1 MRRGERPD
9 GFEPVSPE
17 LVLVDPELAARVRES
32 PVEHAAASAIQAT
45 SRRRGRRLGSLFGP
59 AIIAGIGILGVLA
72 ASGLSAGTPSAA
84 AQYQYPEKVVIC
96 HHTHSATNPFVTIT
110 VSQNALPAHRGH
122 GDTIGPCL

>member
-17 LVLVDPELAARVRES
+17 LVLVDPELAARFRAS
-32 PVEHAAASAIQAT
+32 TVEQAAAPAPQAT
-45 SRRRGRRLGSLFGP
+45 SSPPGRLRSLLAP
-59 AIIAGIGILGVLA
+59 AIIAGVLGVLA
-72 ASGLSAGTPSAA
+72 ASGMSAGTPSAA

-110 VSQNALPAHRGH
+110 VSRNALPAHLEH
-122 GDTIGPCL
+122 GDTIGPCP

>member
-17 LVLVDPELAARVRES
+17 LVLVDPELAARVRAS
-32 PVEHAAASAIQAT
+32 PGHAAASAHQAT
-45 SRRRGRRLGSLFGP
+45 SRRRGRRLGSLVGP

-110 VSQNALPAHRGH
+110 VSRNALPAHLKH
-122 GDTIGPCL
+122 GDTIGPCP